1 MTQDKLLPLRLDRQV
16 NTESYSFLEPE
27 KKTLN
32 TSCGLL
38 VMLLDQCKFTA
49 ITDVV
54 FDGGSCEWFGGVGA
68 MHLWGNLCTFT
79 SVLL

>member
-38 VMLLDQCKFTA
+38 VMLGQCKFTA
-49 ITDVV
+49 
-54 FDGGSCEWFGGVGA
+54 C
-68 MHLWGNLCTFT
+68 NRC
-79 SVLL
+79 SV

>member
-49 ITDVV
+49 YNR
-54 FDGGSCEWFGGVGA
+54 C
-68 MHLWGNLCTFT
+68 
-79 SVLL
+79 SV